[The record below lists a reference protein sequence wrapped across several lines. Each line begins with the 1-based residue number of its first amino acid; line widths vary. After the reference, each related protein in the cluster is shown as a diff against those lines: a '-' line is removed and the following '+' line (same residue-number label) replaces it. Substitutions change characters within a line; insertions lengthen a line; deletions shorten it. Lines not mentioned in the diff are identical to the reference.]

1 MNAKVLIVVFF
12 LVAAG
17 GIFWLTQRRQ
27 GPAGGATTS
36 SASGGASGGAAVP
49 KPPSVEISLLYST
62 EKKDW
67 IEAATEAFRKAH
79 PEIGVQLTGK
89 GSFDAAQALVDG
101 KEKPT
106 IWSPADT
113 LALGLGG
120 SDYETKHAAPLFAA
134 EGQPD
139 APVPLVVTPLV
150 FVVWEDRAK
159 ALLKAAGGQLTWKAI
174 REVVSSPQGWSAVGG
189 KPEWGFAK
197 LGHTD
202 PTRSNSG
209 LQALLSM
216 SVEFT
221 KRSTGLTM
229 AEVLDPKL
237 QGWIQSIEKGVGKF
251 ELSTGTF
258 MTDVLRFGPS
268 RYDIAVVYESLAI
281 AQIENAQGRWG
292 NLRIYYPAATFWSD
306 HPAALLKGPWVTPEQ
321 AKAARLFLSFL
332 RSRPMQELAL
342 GFGFRPADPAVPV
355 KTADPQSPFNRLAPF
370 GLQLDLPP
378 AATVPELPVVRN
390 LMTFWAR
397 MVAPR

>member
-1 MNAKVLIVVFF
+1 MNAKVLIVVLFI
-12 LVAAG
+12 VAAG
-17 GIFWLTQRRQ
+17 GIFWLTQRRVGSGGGAPATSTASQ
-27 GPAGGATTS
+27 GPAAPRAPT
-36 SASGGASGGAAVP
+36 
-49 KPPSVEISLLYST
+49 VEISLLYST

-120 SDYETKHAAPLFAA
+120 NDYETKHAVPLFAA

-139 APVPLVVTPLV
+139 AAVPLVVTPLV
-150 FVVWEDRAK
+150 FVVWEDRAT
-159 ALLKAAGGQLTWKAI
+159 ALLKAAGGQLTWKVI
-174 REVVSSPQGWSAVGG
+174 RDVVSSAQGWSAVGG

-229 AEVLDPKL
+229 VEVLDPKL

-292 NLRIYYPAATFWSD
+292 NLQIQYPPTTFWSD
-306 HPAALLKGPWVTPEQ
+306 HPAALMKGAWVTPEQ
-321 AKAARLFLSFL
+321 AKAARTFLAHL

-342 GFGFRPADPAVPV
+342 GFGFRPADPAVPL
-355 KTADPQSPFNRLAPF
+355 KSGDPKNPFTRLAQY

-378 AATVPELPVVRN
+378 AAAVADPAVVRN
-390 LMTFWAR
+390 LMTFWSRTVAR
-397 MVAPR
+397 Q